1 MAARRSRY
9 RAHDWQGLGLD
20 TATVMVGDA
29 DLSGA
34 GEEQH
39 RNANI
44 GSPNV
49 DPIAELRRIASGEE

>member
-1 MAARRSRY
+1 
-9 RAHDWQGLGLD
+9 
-20 TATVMVGDA
+20 MVGDA